1 MIVAIPQRGRRHKIL
16 IRYGPVGTWIKRGD
30 GPPDRMQPIRR
41 NNVVRERPLRERVDG
56 EETAPREIADAL
68 QLGGNVGDAS
78 DAFPHAPAF
87 VVAKNKGAV
96 ADDRRAQ

>member
-1 MIVAIPQRGRRHKIL
+1 
-16 IRYGPVGTWIKRGD
+16 
-30 GPPDRMQPIRR
+30 
-41 NNVVRERPLRERVDG
+41 RERVDG

-96 ADDRRAQ
+96 ADDRRAQRSSELIALVLRRGLRGGSEEIPCVQRAVAEEFVRSPVNLVGAGFQHRI